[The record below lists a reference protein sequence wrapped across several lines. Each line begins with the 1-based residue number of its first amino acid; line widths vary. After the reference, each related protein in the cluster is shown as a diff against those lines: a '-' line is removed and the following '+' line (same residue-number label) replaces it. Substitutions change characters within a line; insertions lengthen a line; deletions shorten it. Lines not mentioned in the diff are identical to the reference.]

1 MRPRGD
7 GDGNDG
13 EGACAMMIKQLRL
26 DGFLSFAPGSEAF
39 ELRPLNVLIGPNGS
53 GKSNVIEALGLLADA
68 SRDLRRA
75 VSVGGGPVEWLWK
88 GHPPVAEARIE
99 AVLDRS
105 STANRRER
113 RYRLI
118 VGPVRA
124 RLELLGE
131 AVEKA
136 GADHREEV
144 YWYYQ
149 LEGCRPTIYG
159 RTGDAE
165 RYREVT
171 GVDEAFSD
179 IRIFNEWTPGRHTP
193 RPDARPESLPED
205 RMFPDGQE
213 SALVLNRMAHGGR
226 TRLNDL
232 LKRFF
237 PRFERL
243 SIRDSKGTEQLHLH
257 ESGFEAPIPATRLS
271 DGTLRFVT
279 LLATLLSPSP
289 PPLLCIEAPE
299 RGLHPDAAA
308 LLAEVLVEAS
318 RRMQLVVTTHSDALV
333 SALSDQP
340 DTVVACERPG
350 AATELSR
357 LDPAKLASWLADYC
371 LGDLWRMG
379 ALGANP

>member
-1 MRPRGD
+1 
-7 GDGNDG
+7 
-13 EGACAMMIKQLRL
+13 MMIKQLRL
-26 DGFLSFAPGSEAF
+26 DGFLSFAPGSEPF

-88 GHPPVAEARIE
+88 GHPPPAEARID

-105 STANRRER
+105 STPNRREL
-113 RYRLI
+113 RYRLML
-118 VGPVRA
+118 GPVRA
-124 RLELLGE
+124 RLELLDE

-136 GADHREEV
+136 GADPREEHA

-149 LEGCRPTIYG
+149 LEGGRPTIYG
-159 RTGDAE
+159 RTGDTE

-171 GVDEAFSD
+171 GVDEAFSG
-179 IRIFNEWTPGRHTP
+179 IRILNEWTPRRHTP
-193 RPDARPESLPED
+193 RPDARPVSLPED

-213 SALVLNRMAHGGR
+213 SALVLNQMAHGGH

-243 SIRDSKGTEQLHLH
+243 SIRDSNGTEQLYLH
-257 ESGFEAPIPATRLS
+257 ESGFEAPIPATRMS

-279 LLATLLSPSP
+279 LLAILLSHSP

-299 RGLHPDAAA
+299 RGLHPDATA

-350 AATELSR
+350 AATELRR
-357 LDPAKLASWLADYC
+357 LDPGKLASWLADYR
-371 LGDLWRMG
+371 LGDLWGMG
-379 ALGANP
+379 VLGANP

>member
-1 MRPRGD
+1 MLIRR
-7 GDGNDG
+7 
-13 EGACAMMIKQLRL
+13 LRL
-26 DGFLSFAPGSEAF
+26 DGFLSFAPGSEPF

-53 GKSNVIEALGLLADA
+53 GKSNVIEALDLLAA
-68 SRDLRRA
+68 SSRDLGQAVRA
-75 VSVGGGPVEWLWK
+75 GQGSAEWLWK
-88 GHPPVAEARIE
+88 GQPPAVEARIE

-105 STANRRER
+105 STPNRREL
-113 RYRLI
+113 RYRLML
-118 VGPVRA
+118 GPVRA
-124 RLELLGE
+124 RLELLDE

-136 GADHREEV
+136 GANPREEHA

-149 LEGCRPTIYG
+149 LEGGRPTIYG
-159 RTGDAE
+159 RTGDTE

-179 IRIFNEWTPGRHTP
+179 IRTLDEWTPGRDTT
-193 RPDARPESLPED
+193 RRDARPAPLPED
-205 RMFPDGQE
+205 RMFPDGQDP
-213 SALVLNRMAHGGR
+213 ALVLTRMVHGGD
-226 TRLNDL
+226 TRFNDL
-232 LKRFF
+232 LRQFF

-243 SIRDSKGTEQLHLH
+243 SIRDSNGTEQLYLH
-257 ESGFEAPIPATRLS
+257 ESGFGAPIPVTRMS

-299 RGLHPDAAA
+299 RGLHPDAAV
-308 LLAEVLVEAS
+308 LLGEVLIEAS

-333 SALSDQP
+333 SALTGQP
-340 DTVVACERPG
+340 DAIVACERPG
-350 AATELSR
+350 AATKLSR
-357 LDPAKLASWLADYC
+357 LDRAKLAGWLEDYC